1 MSRVCQFC
9 GRRTRVGNQ
18 ITRRGIA
25 KKKGGIGRRVTGRNK
40 RRFLPN
46 LQYVRAMQGTRVVR
60 MRVCTRCLKA
70 GKIVKPGPRQ
80 SIRPAAEA
88 GATPS

>member
-25 KKKGGIGRRVTGRNK
+25 KKKGGIGRRVTGRSK
-40 RRFLPN
+40 RTFVPN
-46 LQYVRAMQGTRVVR
+46 LQSVRAQVGSRVVR
-60 MRVCTRCLKA
+60 VRICTRCLKA
-70 GKIVKPGPRQ
+70 GKIVKPSPHQ
-80 SIRPAAEA
+80 SQKPAPAA
-88 GATPS
+88 G